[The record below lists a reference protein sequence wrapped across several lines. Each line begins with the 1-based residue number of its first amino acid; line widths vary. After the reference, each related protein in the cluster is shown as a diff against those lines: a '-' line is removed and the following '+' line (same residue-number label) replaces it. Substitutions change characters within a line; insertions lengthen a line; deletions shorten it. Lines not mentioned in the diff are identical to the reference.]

1 MNLILAWLLISIGF
15 AINLPTQIDS
25 PSNPPPHAIMS
36 NPQIA
41 VGQIQS
47 GSPAAAAGLQP
58 DDIILKIDGQSYQD
72 IQPAIDSGHI
82 SLGNVGGPVAIG
94 KLVGRARQMGFITL
108 LELTSF
114 LSLNLA
120 VLNILPFPALDGG
133 RVLFLLIEKVR
144 RKRNNQQVEQWFNT
158 VGFVFLLLLMVLV
171 TVHDIIRK

>member
-72 IQPAIDSGHI
+72 IQPAIDYVRKHPGKSLQFEIKRVNQIVGLAITPKVNPDLNGQGYIGVEMANIANLRYPWYYALYEGARATGYQIINVVSG
-82 SLGNVGGPVAIG
+82 L
-94 KLVGRARQMGFITL
+94 
-108 LELTSF
+108 
-114 LSLNLA
+114 
-120 VLNILPFPALDGG
+120 
-133 RVLFLLIEKVR
+133 
-144 RKRNNQQVEQWFNT
+144 
-158 VGFVFLLLLMVLV
+158 
-171 TVHDIIRK
+171 